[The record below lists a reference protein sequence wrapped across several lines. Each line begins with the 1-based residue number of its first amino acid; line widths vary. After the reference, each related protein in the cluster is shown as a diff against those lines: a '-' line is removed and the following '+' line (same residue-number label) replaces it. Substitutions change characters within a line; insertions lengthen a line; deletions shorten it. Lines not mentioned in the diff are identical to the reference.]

1 MFEDTPLS
9 KADNISSRPQFSPPA
24 HTPPSSYPTARSRAP
39 SSATVHAQSPQSVSS
54 EFSVPPIDPAFLESA
69 QLATQYQDQ
78 PKSPPVPQTHKVMTP
93 AEFER
98 YKQQK
103 EETRKYNKVFGKTNS
118 DDGSADEY
126 EDDEEDDRDRERA
139 AVKQRKKQEA
149 HLAVYRQQMK
159 KVTGETPNAEL
170 SRPGPG
176 TSGMMER
183 RMSSMTLDHKS
194 VLGVGNLVASPDGD
208 DEDEDV
214 PLGILAAHG
223 FPNKNRP
230 PAKLTMGG
238 SNPNLR
244 QLAQTPGAASIVG
257 EGARGPLPAFARNL
271 PADPYYGAGIVNPSY
286 RESLAIH
293 PNSSQHLLA
302 TQPQAS
308 GASTQHPLH
317 PAGLV
322 GVIAGEERARAM
334 RRGSPNAQGGYDLP
348 SGMGSQRPSMPP
360 HMSSYGM
367 PASASM
373 QLPPSMAPPML
384 TPGEQAQ
391 LHMAGSMQ
399 QMMQMQ
405 MQWMQQMAS
414 MMNGQ
419 GPPGPTMNPS
429 MMPPPGTTAPP
440 RPLSTPLQ
448 SFGGLSNSRTM
459 SSLSPALAPWNQSS
473 MTVPQLGTQ
482 YAQSIAPSERS
493 NVGLS
498 ARYRPVSTMMPDPN
512 VSTWQKRSSTFTA
525 STLKP
530 WGQENGTQQ
539 RASTIRAVPRPVDDE
554 DDDEGWAQMKAKKDQ
569 KKKSW
574 KLRRGKE
581 ALGELV
587 NS

>member
-1 MFEDTPLS
+1 M
-9 KADNISSRPQFSPPA
+9 
-24 HTPPSSYPTARSRAP
+24 
-39 SSATVHAQSPQSVSS
+39 
-54 EFSVPPIDPAFLESA
+54 PPIDPSFLESA
-69 QLATQYQDQ
+69 QLATQYQNKQ
-78 PKSPPVPQTHKVMTP
+78 KSPTIPQTHKVMTP

-103 EETRKYNKVFGKTNS
+103 EETRRYNKAFGKTNS

-126 EDDEEDDRDRERA
+126 EDDEEDDRDRELA

-149 HLAVYRQQMK
+149 HLAIYRQQMK
-159 KVTGETPNAEL
+159 KVTGESPAAEPP
-170 SRPGPG
+170 RPGTGMSGYMGASSSGQHDTPG
-176 TSGMMER
+176 MLER
-183 RMSSMTLDHKS
+183 RMSSFTLDHKS
-194 VLGVGNLVASPDGD
+194 MLGGSKTVASPDGGEE
-208 DEDEDV
+208 EDEDV

-230 PAKLTMGG
+230 PTKLAASG

-244 QLAQTPGAASIVG
+244 QLAQSHSAASIAG
-257 EGARGPLPAFARNL
+257 EGPRGALPAFARNL
-271 PADPYYGAGIVNPSY
+271 PVDPYYGAGLVNPTY

-302 TQPQAS
+302 AHPQAS

-348 SGMGSQRPSMPP
+348 PSMGAQRPGMSQQ
-360 HMSSYGM
+360 MSSYGM
-367 PASASM
+367 PNSASM
-373 QLPPSMAPPML
+373 QLPQSMTPPML
-384 TPGEQAQ
+384 SPGEQAQ
-391 LHMAGSMQ
+391 LQMAGSMQ

-419 GPPGPTMNPS
+419 GPAMPAMNAPS
-429 MMPPPGTTAPP
+429 MPQQTMPVPPQ
-440 RPLSTPLQ
+440 RPLSVPLQ
-448 SFGGLSNSRTM
+448 SFGGIPNSRTM
-459 SSLSPALAPWNQSS
+459 SSLSPSMAPWNHSS
-473 MTVPQLGTQ
+473 ATVPQLSTQ
-482 YAQSIAPSERS
+482 YAHSIAPSERS

-498 ARYRPVSTMMPDPN
+498 ARYRPVSTIMPDTDVPA
-512 VSTWQKRSSTFTA
+512 WQKRSSTFTT

-530 WGQENGTQQ
+530 WGNENRSQQ
-539 RASTIRAVPRPVDDE
+539 RVVSTIRAVPRTVDDE

-574 KLRRGKE
+574 KLRRNKE